1 MNLSDEEFL
10 SLSGQMSDRDVKIA
24 ALENKVS
31 QLEGDLLVARAERDE
46 WQRKY
51 EQTEA
56 SNAATQFENAMLKN
70 YLWLSWSKI
79 KHFVAH
85 VSDIRQLAFLQT
97 FMQKTVSD
105 TMGGKAL
112 EAINE
117 AVELPEQEPHVKIDA
132 NQFIMDNTGTVE
144 HQ

>member
-24 ALENKVS
+24 TLENKVE
-31 QLEGDLLVARAERDE
+31 QLKGDLLVARAECEE
-46 WQRKY
+46 WKQRY
-51 EQTEA
+51 EHAETA
-56 SNAATQFENAMLKN
+56 NAATQFENAMLKN
-70 YLWLSWSKI
+70 YLWLSWTKI

-85 VSDIRQLAFLQT
+85 VSDIRLVAFLQT

-105 TMGGKAL
+105 TMDGKAL

-117 AVELPEQEPHVKIDA
+117 AVELPEKEPHMIIDTD
-132 NQFIMDNTGTVE
+132 QFIMDNTGTVE

>member
-1 MNLSDEEFL
+1 MNLSDKEFM

-24 ALENKVS
+24 ALENKVK
-31 QLEGDLLVARAERDE
+31 QLERDLLVATAERDE
-46 WQRKY
+46 WKRRY
-51 EQTEA
+51 EHAETA
-56 SNAATQFENAMLKN
+56 HAAAQFENAMLKN
-70 YLWLSWSKI
+70 YLWLSWTKI

-85 VSDIRQLAFLQT
+85 VSDIRLVA

-117 AVELPEQEPHVKIDA
+117 AVELPEQEPHMIIDA
-132 NQFIMDNTGTVE
+132 DQFIMDNTGTVE

>member
-31 QLEGDLLVARAERDE
+31 QLEGELQVARAERDE
-46 WQRKY
+46 WRRKY

-132 NQFIMDNTGTVE
+132 DQFIMDNTGTVE

>member
-24 ALENKVS
+24 ALENKVML
-31 QLEGDLLVARAERDE
+31 LERDLLVVRAERDE

-105 TMGGKAL
+105 TMGGKTL

-117 AVELPEQEPHVKIDA
+117 AVELPEKEPHVKIDA
-132 NQFIMDNTGTVE
+132 DQIIFDNSGTVE

>member
-1 MNLSDEEFL
+1 MNLSDKEFM

-24 ALENKVS
+24 ALENKVK
-31 QLEGDLLVARAERDE
+31 QLERDLQVVTAERDE
-46 WQRKY
+46 WKRRY

-56 SNAATQFENAMLKN
+56 ANAATQYENTMLKN
-70 YLWLSWSKI
+70 YLWLSWTKV

-85 VSDIRQLAFLQT
+85 VPDIRLVAFLQT

-117 AVELPEQEPHVKIDA
+117 AVELPEKEPSLKIDA
-132 NQFIMDNTGTVE
+132 DQFIMDNTGTVE

>member
-1 MNLSDEEFL
+1 MNLSDKEFM

-24 ALENKVS
+24 ALENKVK
-31 QLEGDLLVARAERDE
+31 QLEGDLQVARAERDE
-46 WQRKY
+46 WKRRY
-51 EQTEA
+51 EHAETA
-56 SNAATQFENAMLKN
+56 HAAAQFENAMLKN
-70 YLWLSWSKI
+70 YLWLSWTKI

-85 VSDIRQLAFLQT
+85 VPDIRLVAFLQT

-117 AVELPEQEPHVKIDA
+117 AVELPEKEPSLKIDA
-132 NQFIMDNTGTVE
+132 DQFIMDNTGTVE
-144 HQ
+144 HK

>member
-24 ALENKVS
+24 TLENKVK
-31 QLEGDLLVARAERDE
+31 QLEGDLLVARAECEE
-46 WQRKY
+46 WKRRY
-51 EQTEA
+51 EHAETA
-56 SNAATQFENAMLKN
+56 NAATQFENAMLKN
-70 YLWLSWSKI
+70 YLWLSWTKI

-85 VSDIRQLAFLQT
+85 VSDIRLVAFLQT

-132 NQFIMDNTGTVE
+132 NQFIMNNNGTVE